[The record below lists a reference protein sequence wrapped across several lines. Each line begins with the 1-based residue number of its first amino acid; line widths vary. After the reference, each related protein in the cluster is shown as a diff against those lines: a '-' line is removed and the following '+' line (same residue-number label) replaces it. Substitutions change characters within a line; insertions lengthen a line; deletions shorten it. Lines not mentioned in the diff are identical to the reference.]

1 MQLYHNIVKK
11 LGEEYPSFF
20 EGFSNHNLIFYGP
33 QKLPLFLPLPKKII
47 LLTLFLI
54 WPLTTANYAENHTRN
69 NTETKETAAP
79 IAAKKPADSKTEYT
93 SADGTPRTR
102 PTAGPV
108 KKAPAH

>member
-1 MQLYHNIVKK
+1 MQLYHNIVKNW
-11 LGEEYPSFF
+11 GSTIG
-20 EGFSNHNLIFYGP
+20 GFSNHKHFFFMGLKNSPPFFTP
-33 QKLPLFLPLPKKII
+33 HKKII

-69 NTETKETAAP
+69 NTETNDTAHL

-93 SADGTPRTR
+93 SADGTPRTK
-102 PTAGPV
+102 PTAGLV